1 MQTEMGPQ
9 PYHCCE
15 IVEVLTDR
23 DVISYAFCLD
33 GFTLLSLAHGA
44 CLTKPLTHRLHAS
57 HKLTVFL
64 VICLRS
70 YDCMSVTW
78 VRQPQGFCHIVYH
91 LYSLVFVL
99 FLYICFWSDNC
110 LLLIFHRPWQYQVS
124 IQIPQMV
131 CRLTD
136 YQVKIQF
143 IWRQWLKIYGHNK
156 LLMRCQF

>member
-1 MQTEMGPQ
+1 MGPQ

-70 YDCMSVTW
+70 YDCVSHMSQTTTTVLPHSISSL
-78 VRQPQGFCHIVYH
+78 QPSFCF
-91 LYSLVFVL
+91 VFVH
-99 FLYICFWSDNC
+99 
-110 LLLIFHRPWQYQVS
+110 LLLIRQLLAPDFSQALAVS
-124 IQIPQMV
+124 GLHTNSANGLSLN
-131 CRLTD
+131 RLSGENSIHMEA
-136 YQVKIQF
+136 VIENL
-143 IWRQWLKIYGHNK
+143 WS
-156 LLMRCQF
+156 